1 MKTQCFRKE
10 YWGTYDCSFYSRKRP
25 LSSIIRSK
33 IIKSL
38 PIISEEEQQNI
49 QGRNIT

>member
-1 MKTQCFRKE
+1 MIVHFIVEKVFSHQTSDK
-10 YWGTYDCSFYSRKRP
+10 
-25 LSSIIRSK
+25 K

-38 PIISEEEQQNI
+38 PIVSEEEQQNI